1 MLYQSGLKS
10 YKKKTSYKPYIFIAL
25 LLILSGT
32 GFFFRQG
39 IKNLFAGDRKI
50 LLEKERKNIQQQI
63 RSGALEETSV
73 KNFQNAAK
81 DYVHA
86 NPSDELGYFYIA
98 LGNYNSFLLNGFS
111 FDSGTLIKLAY
122 SGFNDFLKE
131 DESYLPILEEMYRN
145 ALRAKAIDP
154 SMNENPDNEVMIA
167 FGETVK
173 QHLSRKSLTQLL
185 NSIPYD
191 KISAEFKTTYIW
203 ISILGASLSGDTD
216 FLKRNLA
223 SPESSQSI
231 LLTERE
237 ANFLTGLSEF
247 RAGQY
252 VSSLNLI
259 RKVRN
264 ENEDFI
270 TTGSW
275 ILEAKIFR
283 LQNLHPKSIAILEEL
298 YPKSEDRREEIVKLA
313 KEIIEEKPTLK
324 TKLNLELTTTDQ

>member
-10 YKKKTSYKPYIFIAL
+10 YKKKTSYKPYILVAL
-25 LLILSGT
+25 MLILGGT
-32 GFFFRQG
+32 GFFFQQS

-63 RSGALEETSV
+63 HSGTLEEGSV

-111 FDSGTLIKLAY
+111 FDSGTLVKLAY

-154 SMNENPDNEVMIA
+154 AIGENPDNEVMIA

-173 QHLSRKSLTQLL
+173 QHLSKKSLTHLL

-191 KISAEFKTTYIW
+191 KISPEFKISYTW
-203 ISILGASLSGDTD
+203 IAILGASLSGDTE

-223 SPESSQSI
+223 SPESSGSI

-237 ANFLTGLSEF
+237 ALFLIGLSEF

-252 VSSLNLI
+252 VSSLNFI

-270 TTGSW
+270 TIGSW

-283 LQNLHPKSIAILEEL
+283 LQNLHAKSIAILEEL
-298 YPKSEDRREEIVKLA
+298 YPKVEERREEIIRLV
-313 KEIIEEKPTLK
+313 KEIIDEKPTLK
-324 TKLNLELTTTDQ
+324 MKLDLESTR

>member
-10 YKKKTSYKPYIFIAL
+10 YKKKTSYKPYILVAL
-25 LLILSGT
+25 MLILGGT
-32 GFFFRQG
+32 GFFFQQS

-63 RSGALEETSV
+63 HSGTLEEGSV

-111 FDSGTLIKLAY
+111 FDSGTLVKLAY

-154 SMNENPDNEVMIA
+154 AIGENPDNEVMIA

-173 QHLSRKSLTQLL
+173 QHLSKKSLTHLL

-191 KISAEFKTTYIW
+191 KISPEFKISYTW
-203 ISILGASLSGDTD
+203 IAILGASLSGDTE

-223 SPESSQSI
+223 SPESSGSI

-237 ANFLTGLSEF
+237 ALFLIGLSEF

-252 VSSLNLI
+252 VSSLNFI

-270 TTGSW
+270 TIGSW

-283 LQNLHPKSIAILEEL
+283 LQNLHAKSIAILEEL
-298 YPKSEDRREEIVKLA
+298 YPKVEERREDIIRLV
-313 KEIIEEKPTLK
+313 KEIIDEKPTLK
-324 TKLNLELTTTDQ
+324 TKLDLESTR

>member
-10 YKKKTSYKPYIFIAL
+10 YKKKTSYKPYILVAFM
-25 LLILSGT
+25 LILGGT
-32 GFFFRQG
+32 GFFFQQS

-63 RSGALEETSV
+63 HSGTLEEGSV

-111 FDSGTLIKLAY
+111 FDSGTLVKLAY

-154 SMNENPDNEVMIA
+154 TIGENPDNEVMIA

-173 QHLSRKSLTQLL
+173 QHLSKKSLTHLL

-191 KISAEFKTTYIW
+191 KISPEFKISYTW
-203 ISILGASLSGDTD
+203 IAILGASLSGDTE

-223 SPESSQSI
+223 SPESSGSI

-237 ANFLTGLSEF
+237 ALFLIGLSEF

-252 VSSLNLI
+252 VSSLNFI

-270 TTGSW
+270 TIGSW

-283 LQNLHPKSIAILEEL
+283 LQNLHAKSIAILEEL
-298 YPKSEDRREEIVKLA
+298 YPKVEERREEIIRLA
-313 KEIIEEKPTLK
+313 KEIVDEKPTLK
-324 TKLNLELTTTDQ
+324 TKLDLESTR

>member
-10 YKKKTSYKPYIFIAL
+10 YKKKTSYKHYILVAL
-25 LLILSGT
+25 MLILGGT
-32 GFFFRQG
+32 GFFFQQS

-63 RSGALEETSV
+63 HSGTLEEGSV

-111 FDSGTLIKLAY
+111 FDSGTLVKLAY

-154 SMNENPDNEVMIA
+154 AIGENPDNEVMIA

-173 QHLSRKSLTQLL
+173 QHLSKKSLTHLL

-191 KISAEFKTTYIW
+191 KISPEFKISYTW
-203 ISILGASLSGDTD
+203 IAILGASLSGDTE

-223 SPESSQSI
+223 SPESSGSI

-237 ANFLTGLSEF
+237 ALFLIGLSEF

-252 VSSLNLI
+252 VSSLNFI

-270 TTGSW
+270 TIGSW

-283 LQNLHPKSIAILEEL
+283 LQNLHAKSIAILEEL
-298 YPKSEDRREEIVKLA
+298 YPKVEERREEIIRLV
-313 KEIIEEKPTLK
+313 KEIIDEKPTLK
-324 TKLNLELTTTDQ
+324 MKLDLESTR

>member
-1 MLYQSGLKS
+1 M
-10 YKKKTSYKPYIFIAL
+10 
-25 LLILSGT
+25 
-32 GFFFRQG
+32 
-39 IKNLFAGDRKI
+39 
-50 LLEKERKNIQQQI
+50 
-63 RSGALEETSV
+63 

-111 FDSGTLIKLAY
+111 FDSGTLVKLAY

-154 SMNENPDNEVMIA
+154 AIGENPDNEVMIA

-173 QHLSRKSLTQLL
+173 QHLSKKSLTHLL

-191 KISAEFKTTYIW
+191 KISPEFKISYTW
-203 ISILGASLSGDTD
+203 IAILGASLSGDTE

-223 SPESSQSI
+223 SPESSGSI

-237 ANFLTGLSEF
+237 ALFLIGLSEF

-252 VSSLNLI
+252 VSSLNFI

-270 TTGSW
+270 TIGSW

-283 LQNLHPKSIAILEEL
+283 LQNLHAKSIAILEEL
-298 YPKSEDRREEIVKLA
+298 YPKVEERREDIIRLV
-313 KEIIEEKPTLK
+313 KEIIDEKPTLK
-324 TKLNLELTTTDQ
+324 TKLDLESTR

>member
-25 LLILSGT
+25 MLILGGT
-32 GFFFRQG
+32 GFFFQQS

-63 RSGALEETSV
+63 RSGTLEEGSV

-98 LGNYNSFLLNGFS
+98 LGNYNLFLLNGFS
-111 FDSGTLIKLAY
+111 FDSGTLVKLAY

-131 DESYLPILEEMYRN
+131 DGSYLPILEEMYRN

-154 SMNENPDNEVMIA
+154 SIGENPDNEVMIA

-173 QHLSRKSLTQLL
+173 QHLSKRALTHLL

-191 KISAEFKTTYIW
+191 KIGPEFKIGYTW
-203 ISILGASLSGDTD
+203 IAILGASLSGDTE

-223 SPESSQSI
+223 SPESSGSI

-237 ANFLTGLSEF
+237 ALFLTGLSEF

-259 RKVRN
+259 RRVRN

-270 TTGSW
+270 TIGSW

-283 LQNLHPKSIAILEEL
+283 LQNLHSKSIAILEDL
-298 YPKSEDRREEIVKLA
+298 YPKVENRREEIIRLV
-313 KEIIEEKPTLK
+313 KEIIDEKPTLT
-324 TKLNLELTTTDQ
+324 TKLDLKSTL

>member
-1 MLYQSGLKS
+1 M
-10 YKKKTSYKPYIFIAL
+10 
-25 LLILSGT
+25 
-32 GFFFRQG
+32 
-39 IKNLFAGDRKI
+39 
-50 LLEKERKNIQQQI
+50 
-63 RSGALEETSV
+63 

-111 FDSGTLIKLAY
+111 FDSGTLVKLAY

-131 DESYLPILEEMYRN
+131 DESYLPILEDMYRN

-154 SMNENPDNEVMIA
+154 AIGENPDNEVMIA

-173 QHLSRKSLTQLL
+173 QHLSKKSLTHLL
-185 NSIPYD
+185 NSIPYN
-191 KISAEFKTTYIW
+191 KISPEFKIGYTW
-203 ISILGASLSGDTD
+203 IAILGASLSGDTE

-223 SPESSQSI
+223 SPESSGSI

-237 ANFLTGLSEF
+237 ALFLIGLSEF

-252 VSSLNLI
+252 VSSLNFI

-270 TTGSW
+270 TIGSW

-283 LQNLHPKSIAILEEL
+283 LQNLHAKSIAILEEL
-298 YPKSEDRREEIVKLA
+298 YPKMENRREEIIRLV
-313 KEIIEEKPTLK
+313 KEIVNEKPTLK
-324 TKLNLELTTTDQ
+324 TKLDLELAR

>member
-10 YKKKTSYKPYIFIAL
+10 YKKKTSYKPYILVAL
-25 LLILSGT
+25 MLILGGT
-32 GFFFRQG
+32 GFFFQQS

-63 RSGALEETSV
+63 HSGTLEEGSV

-111 FDSGTLIKLAY
+111 FDSGTLVKLAY

-131 DESYLPILEEMYRN
+131 DESYLPIVEEMYRN

-154 SMNENPDNEVMIA
+154 AIGENPDNEVMIA

-173 QHLSRKSLTQLL
+173 QHLSKKSLTHLL

-191 KISAEFKTTYIW
+191 KISPEFKISYTW
-203 ISILGASLSGDTD
+203 IAILGASLSGDTE

-223 SPESSQSI
+223 SPESSGSI

-237 ANFLTGLSEF
+237 ALFLIGLSEF

-252 VSSLNLI
+252 VSSLNFI

-270 TTGSW
+270 TIGSW

-283 LQNLHPKSIAILEEL
+283 LQNLHAKSIAILEEL
-298 YPKSEDRREEIVKLA
+298 YPKVEERREEIIRLV
-313 KEIIEEKPTLK
+313 KEIIDEKSTLK
-324 TKLNLELTTTDQ
+324 TKLDLESTR